1 MIDAPRRLALVGR
14 LAAACS
20 LLMLLTVVFSAYMR
34 LSQAGLGCADWPA
47 CYGQFVRDEA
57 PHVAAAGS
65 GAAVAAARLAHRV
78 VATGALV
85 LALLLV
91 LTTLTTPPRLER
103 EGRLAAAILALAVA
117 LSVLGVFT
125 PGSKLPAVAMGN
137 QLGGF
142 ALLALSWRLAGV
154 VRGGPSPAGG
164 LRTLARVALLIAGLQ
179 VALGALISSSFA
191 ALACQGLA
199 DCSAAA
205 SATGWSWRALD
216 PWQVPVLGTG
226 DAINPA
232 GALPQ
237 LVHRT
242 LALVLLPLLVVV
254 GWRAWCA
261 GHKSAAAGV
270 LVLTA
275 AQAALGWL
283 AVPMGLP
290 LGLVLAHN
298 LAAALL
304 IAQLARWA

>member
-1 MIDAPRRLALVGR
+1 MIDASRRLALVGR

-20 LLMLLTVVFSAYMR
+20 LLMLLTVAFSAYMR

-47 CYGQFVRDEA
+47 CYGQFLRDAA
-57 PHVAAAGS
+57 PHSAAVGS
-65 GAAVAAARLAHRV
+65 SAAVAAARLAHRV

-91 LTTLTTPPRLER
+91 LTTLATQPRLGR

-154 VRGGPSPAGG
+154 ARGGPPPAGA
-164 LRTLARVALLIAGLQ
+164 LRTLARAALLLAGLQ

-237 LVHRT
+237 LAHRA
-242 LALVLLPLLVVV
+242 LALVLLPLLAVV
-254 GWRAWCA
+254 GWRAWRA
-261 GHKSAAAGV
+261 GHRPAAAVV
-270 LVLTA
+270 LGLTV
-275 AQAALGWL
+275 AQATLGWL

-290 LGLVLAHN
+290 IGLVLAHN

-304 IAQLARWA
+304 VAQLGRWA